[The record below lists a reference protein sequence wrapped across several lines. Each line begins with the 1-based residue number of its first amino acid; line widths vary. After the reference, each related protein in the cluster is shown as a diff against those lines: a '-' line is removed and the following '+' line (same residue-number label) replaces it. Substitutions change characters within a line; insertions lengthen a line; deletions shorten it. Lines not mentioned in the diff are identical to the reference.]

1 MKLSLF
7 KKITFGLSKIY
18 LPQDAQ
24 PLFKKNNSISDTSTS
39 LILNNFG
46 NKNRNK
52 IFYIIRRSPGAGL
65 FSNFIFVLNHLKIAI
80 SCKYIPIVDM
90 KNFPTIYNEF
100 KKINNTNNSWNYY
113 FNNKIKVKLTHIY
126 KNHRYILTSNKFSK
140 SFTHNIDNDKYRN
153 YFNKYFTIKK
163 KYLNFTDL
171 FAKKNFLKKTLAV
184 HLRGTSYKNSA
195 NHPFPTTDDQT
206 INLIEKILIENNYS
220 KIFLCTEDLNY
231 LNVIKKKFKDKV
243 IFLKNVYR
251 SYHDDAFKKYPKNL
265 HRFKLGEDI
274 LIESL
279 LISKCDGFV
288 YTNTNVSEFVKFLD
302 KKKKINYF
310 LIQNDFNSA
319 NAYIAKWLWYYKN
332 IFPQFLGGFKK
343 IAHVKKN

>member
-113 FNNKIKVKLTHIY
+113 FKPVSNFNLKEIY
-126 KNHRYILTSNKFSK
+126 KS
-140 SFTHNIDNDKYRN
+140 
-153 YFNKYFTIKK
+153 
-163 KYLNFTDL
+163 
-171 FAKKNFLKKTLAV
+171 
-184 HLRGTSYKNSA
+184 
-195 NHPFPTTDDQT
+195 
-206 INLIEKILIENNYS
+206 
-220 KIFLCTEDLNY
+220 
-231 LNVIKKKFKDKV
+231 
-243 IFLKNVYR
+243 KNVYFT
-251 SYHDDAFKKYPKNL
+251 SGIFHKNL
-265 HRFKLGEDI
+265 EINPGTYHQKFK
-274 LIESL
+274 
-279 LISKCDGFV
+279 FV
-288 YTNTNVSEFVKFLD
+288 T
-302 KKKKINYF
+302 
-310 LIQNDFNSA
+310 
-319 NAYIAKWLWYYKN
+319 
-332 IFPQFLGGFKK
+332 GGQTFIKM
-343 IAHVKKN
+343 V